1 VFISG
6 KIKTITMNNLNLIS
20 QKIIG
25 CAFNVSNTLGAG
37 FLEKVYQNA
46 LMIELSDIGLIAEKE
61 KPITIHYKNKI
72 VGEYYA
78 DILVN
83 HQIIIETKAV
93 KALNEIHQA
102 QILNYLKATNLQLG
116 LLINFG
122 TPKVQI
128 KRMINGK

>member
-1 VFISG
+1 MNDLNRISE
-6 KIKTITMNNLNLIS
+6 
-20 QKIIG
+20 KIIG

-37 FLEKVYQNA
+37 FLEKVYHNA
-46 LMIELSDIGLIAEKE
+46 LMVELIDNGLYAEKE
-61 KPITIHYKNKI
+61 KAISISYKNKI

-83 HQIIIETKAV
+83 NQIIVELKAV
-93 KALNEIHQA
+93 KTLNEIHQA
-102 QILNYLKATNLQLG
+102 QLLNYLKATNLHLG

-128 KRMINGK
+128 KRMVNGNCNHR

>member
-1 VFISG
+1 MNDLNKISE
-6 KIKTITMNNLNLIS
+6 
-20 QKIIG
+20 KIIG
-25 CAFNVSNTLGAG
+25 SAFKVSNTLGAG

-46 LMIELSDIGLIAEKE
+46 LMIELAENGLSPEKE
-61 KPITIHYKNKI
+61 KAITIYYKNKN

-83 HQIIIETKAV
+83 DKVIIETKAV
-93 KALNEIHQA
+93 KTLNEIHQA
-102 QILNYLKATNLQLG
+102 QLLNYLKATKLSLG

-128 KRMINGK
+128 KRMING

>member
-1 VFISG
+1 
-6 KIKTITMNNLNLIS
+6 MNNSNQIS
-20 QKIIG
+20 EKIIG
-25 CAFNVSNTLGAG
+25 CTFKVSNALGAG
-37 FLEKVYQNA
+37 FLERVYQNA
-46 LMIELSDIGLIAEKE
+46 LMIELADNGLFPEKE
-61 KPITIHYKNKI
+61 KAITIYYKDKI

-83 HQIIIETKAV
+83 NQVIIETKAIKTLTEV
-93 KALNEIHQA
+93 HQA
-102 QILNYLKATNLQLG
+102 QLLNYLKATDLKLG

>member
-1 VFISG
+1 MNREELNSISE
-6 KIKTITMNNLNLIS
+6 
-20 QKIIG
+20 KIIG
-25 CAFNVSNTLGAG
+25 CVFKVSNTLGAG

-46 LMIELSDIGLIAEKE
+46 LIIELLESGLDVEKE
-61 KPITIHYKNKI
+61 IPITIYYNNKI

-83 HQIIIETKAV
+83 QQIIIETKAV
-93 KALNEIHQA
+93 AALNEIHQA
-102 QILNYLKATNLQLG
+102 QLLNYLKATNLHLG

-128 KRMINGK
+128 KRMVNG

>member
-1 VFISG
+1 
-6 KIKTITMNNLNLIS
+6 MNRDELNLIS
-20 QKIIG
+20 EKIIA
-25 CAFNVSNTLGAG
+25 CSFKVSNTLGAG

-46 LMIELSDIGLIAEKE
+46 LIIELLESGFYVEKE
-61 KPITIHYKNKI
+61 KPITIYYNDKI

-83 HQIIIETKAV
+83 KQIIIETKAV
-93 KALNEIHQA
+93 TALNEIHQA
-102 QILNYLKATNLQLG
+102 QLLNYLKATTLHLG

-128 KRMINGK
+128 KRMVNG